1 MLDNALR
8 QTIVDKLDFE
18 PSVDAANIG
27 VAVDND
33 IVTLTGHV
41 ASYAEKVAAERAVQR
56 VNSVRAIAEKKLRFA
71 IRSTSRRQTIKLP
84 SERSPLRSNPV
95 PARDFAHRDW
105 IVIGNFW
112 LQLEVERSEAE
123 QVPSWQ

>member
-1 MLDNALR
+1 MTDKVLR
-8 QTIVDKLDFE
+8 QTIVDELDFE
-18 PSVDAANIG
+18 PSVDSANIG
-27 VAVDND
+27 VAVDMG

-41 ASYAEKVAAERAVQR
+41 ASYAEKVAAERGVQR
-56 VNSVRAIAEKKLRFA
+56 VNSIRSIAEKIEVRYPIDKQTA
-71 IRSTSRRQTIKLP
+71 TIKLP

-105 IVIGNFW
+105 SVSGNFW

-123 QVPSWQ
+123 QVGGWQ